1 MKTILFKKIHLQWAL
16 WLFLLVGIPNAYAS
30 KYYTTEPCDHQNVF
44 TLTAKLTHN
53 SSVCTR
59 TYENLPHHFISYS
72 ALILHKEKLDA
83 FTKGNEN
90 PTFYRTATFQENKT
104 SSLDLPLLDYYTCF
118 IYDIDDYVNVN
129 IDDYYVIVCIE
140 SRSTAYSSDK
150 PLYESASNVL
160 SKLRQ
165 SPIPI
170 VPNKGIGSFEYNQP
184 ALIKLTDFLQTTL
197 TTKSY
202 NPSCETVE
210 FQLQTKCKFVIDDTK
225 PIYKGYP
232 YYIELEANPQCNSS
246 AFIATPNT
254 YPTSLSFNYS
264 PKIFNWAYTY
274 SGLDK
279 YISLPR
285 KGNYIQLSATDNPD
299 IPVGS
304 NVILKVTDGWNNT
317 SDNAKVVCFY
327 PDLPQPT
334 KTGFQRIPEGQTW
347 LHELKLKF
355 NRNFESSME
364 EKPTLLT
371 VYSKAGQKAD
381 GSITSE
387 SFVLFQ
393 ESMDMSKFNGLT
405 YTTSV
410 INHPMPAG
418 TYYVTVE
425 GTVRGKSNHP
435 NQNGSLSNDIKTAIF
450 QVIPIT
456 VGLNDI
462 NIEKIEFTPPVCHGE
477 KGKLKLTIAG
487 YFLPYISQY
496 PIFFYRTG
504 EQSDGEFTY
513 DTINFRCTYS
523 GTQNDKHATFEC
535 DHISSHQTYFKIV
548 IPPMIQSGSGS
559 GGTITVPTLPTS
571 LKTVNQLSANTTSTN
586 SSSGASDSKI
596 AYFQIDFTQPDELNF
611 PVEVKHN
618 SGYYY
623 VNGQM
628 KMADDGKIT
637 VSRSEAS
644 GGTPPYSFYYR
655 DDFANLSDKTLT
667 SDVLS
672 TPHIGNRYITIR
684 DSKGCSLTKTV
695 SVGNLNG
702 TLFVKLATERE
713 ISCYNANDGILKAS
727 IEKKTNNPLHYS
739 WYKNGVLLSGKNA
752 SMLYDLGPGTYKV
765 VLTDTKTG
773 MASSD
778 EITLS
783 QPTQLNLSVQQKTD
797 VDCFGDLS
805 GSLALKGSGGV
816 APYLYLWDGVD
827 YGSLRRNLPA
837 GTYQVK
843 LIDHNSCELTQS
855 YTISQPEK
863 FEIIIDSVVHAHYGT
878 DGEYVP
884 GRILWHSQGGTKP
897 YKTLQSEAADLSRLD
912 SGTYHLVQ
920 YDAKQCKAEQEVK
933 LNFYDKMQI
942 KIIQDRQILCAGEKT
957 AACHVEIAGGHP
969 PFAIQW
975 NNKNT
980 QSSIENIGC
989 GLYSVRVTD
998 AAGVS
1003 KTKTIFIQ
1011 TPNQLVI
1018 DSLSITNPTYYGCN
1032 ENICFPNQTD
1042 GKINFTVTGGTKP
1055 YSEQWRRNGKDIN
1068 PVLPNKSNLSAG
1080 EYQLHVTDRNG
1091 CEANQRFYLA
1101 DIEPLRAQIEIVQ
1114 TIDCHGN
1121 HSGSLQAQASGGTP
1135 PYRYAWGKL
1144 PDTLATLNH
1153 LPTGSYRVSVSD
1165 ALGVKASS
1173 SLFLGEPE
1181 PLRIVVESVIQPSY
1195 PGSLDGTAFERVA
1208 DGQIRVS
1215 ATGGTAP
1222 YHFNWTNQDNAPIG
1236 NTPSVKG
1243 LSDGIYR
1250 LQLRDHAG
1258 CLADTMFELPRVE
1271 ALLCSVSIEKP
1282 VSCFGFSDAVLQAH
1296 IEGGTSPYSVQWL
1309 QNGHDSVGN
1318 APRLENRA
1326 CANYVLMVT
1335 DSLGV
1340 QASFHTYLPQPDS
1353 LTLRLTAQ
1361 NGLCHQDSGGFALAL
1376 VQGGTLPYRYAW
1388 NVNGEPYAW
1397 DESLLPNLE
1406 NADIAL
1412 TVSDHRGCAVS
1423 SAATVTAP
1431 LPLELEH
1438 IATDPSYTGSH
1449 WKEPVPEAI
1458 DGKIELLARG
1468 GTAPYRFFWDD
1479 AEYGHQKDGLDS
1491 GSYHVAVQDAHH
1503 CRFEKDI
1510 HLKRTPNLL
1519 TRLETLQE
1527 PLCAD
1532 SLTGAFRLSVQGGVP
1547 PYTFDWYKDG
1557 KWLGEDSVYLQSGMG
1572 AGVYQI
1578 ALRDANGT
1586 ISRDSLVIHEP
1597 ERFSVK
1603 AQIEDASAWTIA
1615 NGSIQMDV
1623 RGGVPPYTFFWSNGS
1638 QGNNLFRLRRGI
1650 YALDLYDA
1658 NHCHYKNR
1666 YTIGSPDSLFIS
1678 SLAIHNCR
1686 AEAQDGAIKLSIQG
1700 GLPPY
1705 RYHWQ
1710 DAEGTVIL
1718 ADSGAERLMELNG
1731 LAAGSYRF
1739 YLQDAGGA
1747 EIDRLFEIENI
1758 HKLEAALLLES
1769 PIHCH
1774 GDSTA
1779 AIQAWIRGGK
1789 APYECTWHGV
1799 PGKMPQTVL
1808 TDGDPERLEN
1818 LPAGNYLLLVLDAN
1832 GDTCSAQLSIS
1843 QAPALALL
1851 ADIYPAE
1858 DSDTLRD
1865 GYFILRPQGGRP
1877 PYRYLWNTGNTVA
1890 AQEFSRS
1897 EKYEATV
1904 TDAEGC
1910 TARIDLDSVVSHHLR
1925 IRLSQTADILCFGE
1939 ETGALKVEIDNGKP
1953 PFSIRWSNGSTEQ
1966 ENRHL
1971 AAGLYSVSVTDAA
1984 GRSDSGR
1991 FLIRQP
1997 EELQNE
2003 IILGTPSCHGFS
2015 DGSITI
2021 APTGGNGYY
2030 AYAWS
2035 TGEYTPRISNLAQ
2048 GTYIVRVSDRLHCMR
2063 TDTIVLPEPA
2073 KLRCDLQIDPIVCP
2087 DEKGRI
2093 DYHAE
2098 GGTAPYQYRWRLQ
2111 RQRNAEV
2118 VKTGGESLI
2127 EPAEA
2132 GWYELHVSDQN
2143 RCVSDTGTF
2152 LANPVPPSYRLENEQ
2167 SLCNGQSLSLKPEGC
2182 DTASDIQFLWVYP
2195 DGSVSNNFEIRTQTA
2210 GMHRLTIIQN
2220 RRCFYQDSVN
2230 VAAFDDS
2237 IHAEFW
2243 VSSHVTARQ
2252 SCLLVNLSE
2261 YKPDSIAWHIPQ
2273 DVKEISREGNYLEV
2287 RFPAAGIYTVGMT
2300 SYKGACS
2307 ESTFRQVEVLNEQN
2321 RFSEAPSNSRIR
2333 WQLAPNPTRNNCLLK
2348 GESDRRLTVRYR
2360 LVRAATGHIL
2370 DHGTFLIEKDS
2381 QTEQVLFKGQEAA
2394 GMYILLLEYGNEK
2407 QSFKIVKL

>member
-1 MKTILFKKIHLQWAL
+1 MKTILSPKIHLKWVL
-16 WLFLLVGIPNAYAS
+16 WLFLLVGTLNAHAS

-83 FTKGNEN
+83 FIKGNEN
-90 PTFYRTATFQENKT
+90 PTFYRTATFQENNT
-104 SSLDLPLLDYYTCF
+104 SSLDLPLLDYYTCV

-129 IDDYYVIVCIE
+129 IDDYYVIICIE
-140 SRSTAYSSDK
+140 SKSTAYSSDK
-150 PLYESASNVL
+150 PLYESATNVL

-170 VPNKGIGSFEYNQP
+170 VPNKGIGNFEYNRP

-197 TTKSY
+197 STKSY

-210 FQLQTKCKFVIDDTK
+210 FQLQTKCKFVIDDAK
-225 PIYKGYP
+225 PIYQGYP

-246 AFIATPNT
+246 AFISTPNT
-254 YPTSLSFNYS
+254 YPTNLSFNYS
-264 PKIFNWAYTY
+264 PKIFNWVYTY
-274 SGLDK
+274 SGFDK

-285 KGNYIQLSATDNPD
+285 KGNYIQLLATDNPD
-299 IPVGS
+299 IPVGT
-304 NVILKVTDGWNNT
+304 NIVLKVTDGWNNT

-364 EKPTLLT
+364 ETPTLLT
-371 VYSKAGQKAD
+371 VYSKVGQS
-381 GSITSE
+381 GNGGINLSE
-387 SFVLFQ
+387 SQILFQ
-393 ESMDMSKFNGLT
+393 EKMEMSKFNGLT

-410 INHPMPAG
+410 INHPMTAG

-425 GTVRGKSNHP
+425 GTVRNKSNHP
-435 NQNGSLSNDIKTAIF
+435 DQNGSLPGDIQTAIF
-450 QVIPIT
+450 QAVPFV
-456 VGLNDI
+456 VGQNDI
-462 NIEKIEFTPPVCHGE
+462 DIEKIEFTPPICHGE

-487 YFLPYISQY
+487 CFLPYLSQY
-496 PIFFYRTG
+496 PIFYYRTG
-504 EQSDGEFTY
+504 ENSDGEFTY

-523 GTQNDKHATFEC
+523 GTQNDRHATFEC
-535 DHISSHQTYFKIV
+535 DHVRSHQTYFKIV
-548 IPPMIQSGSGS
+548 IPPILQGGS
-559 GGTITVPTLPTS
+559 GGIITVPTLPTS
-571 LKTVNQLSANTTSTN
+571 MRSVNQLSASTASTN
-586 SSSGASDSKI
+586 SNSSAYDSKI
-596 AYFQIDFTQPDELNF
+596 AYFQIDFTQPDELDF

-637 VSRSEAS
+637 VYRSEAS
-644 GGTPPYSFYYR
+644 GGTPPYSFFYR
-655 DDFANLSDKTLT
+655 DDFANLSDKPLT

-684 DSKGCSLTKTV
+684 DAKGCSLTKTV

-702 TLFVKLATERE
+702 KLYVKLATERE
-713 ISCYNANDGILKAS
+713 ISCYNANDGILKTS
-727 IEKKTNNPLHYS
+727 IEQKTDNPLRYS

-752 SMLYDLGPGTYKV
+752 SMLYDLEPGTYQV

-778 EITLS
+778 EITLT
-783 QPTQLNLSVQQKTD
+783 QPTRLNLSVQQKTD
-797 VDCFGDLS
+797 VDCFGDMS

-843 LIDHNSCELTQS
+843 LIDHNSCELTES
-855 YTISQPEK
+855 YTISQPDK
-863 FEIIIDSVVHAHYGT
+863 FEIIIDSVIHAHYGT
-878 DGEYVP
+878 DGSYVP
-884 GRILWHSQGGTKP
+884 GSILWHSQGGTKP
-897 YKTLQSEAADLSRLD
+897 YKSLQSEVENLSRLD
-912 SGTYHLVQ
+912 SGTYRLAQ

-933 LNFYDKMQI
+933 VNFYDKMQI
-942 KIIQDRQILCAGEKT
+942 KIVQDQKILCAGEKT
-957 AACHVEIAGGHP
+957 AACHVEIEGGFP
-969 PFAIQW
+969 PFDIKW
-975 NNKNT
+975 NNGKR
-980 QSSIENIGC
+980 QASIDSLPSGF
-989 GLYSVRVTD
+989 YSVKVTD
-998 AAGVS
+998 AVQVA
-1003 KTKTIFIQ
+1003 KTAYLFIP
-1011 TPNQLVI
+1011 TPAKLVI
-1018 DSLSITNPTYYGCN
+1018 DSLSASNPTYYGCD
-1032 ENICFPNQTD
+1032 ENICLPNETD

-1055 YSEQWRRNGKDIN
+1055 YSEQWQRNGKDIE
-1068 PVLPNKSNLSAG
+1068 PVWPDSPNLSAG
-1080 EYQLHVTDRNG
+1080 KYELHITDKNG
-1091 CEANQRFYLA
+1091 CEANRSFYLA

-1114 TIDCHGN
+1114 PIDCHGN
-1121 HSGSLQAQASGGTP
+1121 PSGILQAKASGGTP
-1135 PYRYAWGKL
+1135 PYRYVWENL
-1144 PDTLATLNH
+1144 PDTLATLEH
-1153 LPTGSYRVSVSD
+1153 LPTGTYKVSVSD
-1165 ALGVKASS
+1165 TLGVEATA

-1181 PLRIVVESVIQPSY
+1181 PLRIVVESVVQPSY
-1195 PGSLDGTAFERVA
+1195 PGSLDGRTFERVA

-1215 ATGGTAP
+1215 ATGGSAP
-1222 YHFNWTNQDNAPIG
+1222 YRFEWSGG
-1236 NTPSVKG
+1236 NLDGIAHTSLIEG

-1258 CLADTMFELPRVE
+1258 CLADTSFELPHVE
-1271 ALLCSVSIEKP
+1271 ALSCSVSIERP
-1282 VSCFGFSDAVLQAH
+1282 VSCFGLSDAVLQAQ
-1296 IEGGTSPYSVQWL
+1296 IEGGTSPYDIRWL
-1309 QNGHDSVGN
+1309 QNGRDSAGN

-1326 CANYVLMVT
+1326 CADYVLMVT

-1340 QASFHTYLPQPDS
+1340 RASFHTYLPQPDS
-1353 LTLRLTAQ
+1353 LQLRLTAQ
-1361 NGLCHQDSGGFALAL
+1361 NGLCFQDSGGFALAL
-1376 VQGGTLPYRYAW
+1376 VQGGTLPYRYHW
-1388 NVNGEPYAW
+1388 NVNGAQW
-1397 DESLLPNLE
+1397 SGNDSLLPNLE

-1412 TVSDHRGCAVS
+1412 RVSDSRGCAVS

-1438 IATDPSYTGSH
+1438 IATDPSYSGSR
-1449 WKEPVPEAI
+1449 WQEAVPEAI
-1458 DGKIELLARG
+1458 DGKIELLPRG
-1468 GTAPYRFFWDD
+1468 GTAPYRFFWD
-1479 AEYGHQKDGLDS
+1479 EEESSKQKDGLDS
-1491 GSYHVAVQDAHH
+1491 GSYHIAVQDAHH
-1503 CRFEKDI
+1503 CRLEKTI

-1519 TRLETLQE
+1519 TRLEILQA

-1532 SLTGAFRLSVQGGVP
+1532 SLTGAFRLSAQGGQP

-1557 KWLGEDSVYLQSGMG
+1557 KWIGEDSVYLQSGMG
-1572 AGVYQI
+1572 AGVYKLT
-1578 ALRDANGT
+1578 LRDANG
-1586 ISRDSLVIHEP
+1586 IKSMDSLVVREP
-1597 ERFSVK
+1597 ERISAK

-1615 NGSIQMDV
+1615 NGSIHVDV
-1623 RGGVPPYTFFWSNGS
+1623 RGGVPPYTLFWSNGT
-1638 QGNNLFRLRRGI
+1638 QGNELSRLRRGL
-1650 YALDLYDA
+1650 YVLDIYDA
-1658 NHCHYKNR
+1658 NLCHFQNR
-1666 YTIGSPDSLFIS
+1666 YTVGSPDSLFIS
-1678 SLAIHNCR
+1678 SLAIRNCCP
-1686 AEAQDGAIKLSIQG
+1686 EAQDGSIKLSIQG

-1705 RYHWQ
+1705 RYDWK
-1710 DAEGTVIL
+1710 DAAGAVIH
-1718 ADSGAERLMELNG
+1718 ADSGVERLMELNG

-1739 YLQDAGGA
+1739 YLRDSGGA
-1747 EIDRLFEIENI
+1747 EIERLFEIENI

-1774 GDSTA
+1774 GESTA

-1789 APYECTWHGV
+1789 APYECTWHGIPDHLPNPV
-1799 PGKMPQTVL
+1799 R

-1818 LPAGNYLLLVLDAN
+1818 LPAGDYRLSVLDAN
-1832 GDTCSAQLSIS
+1832 GDTCSVQLSIS

-1858 DSDTLRD
+1858 DSDSLND

-1877 PYRYLWNTGNTVA
+1877 PYRYLWNTGNTA
-1890 AQEFSRS
+1890 AIQEFSRT

-1910 TARIDLDSVVSHHLR
+1910 TARIDLDSVVSQHLR

-1939 ETGALKVEIDNGKP
+1939 ETGALKVEISNGKP
-1953 PFSIRWSNGSTEQ
+1953 PFSIRWSNGSTES
-1966 ENRHL
+1966 ENRQL

-1991 FLIRQP
+1991 FLLRQP
-1997 EELQNE
+1997 EELRNE

-2015 DGSITI
+2015 DGSITV
-2021 APTGGNGYY
+2021 ATTGGNGHY
-2030 AYAWS
+2030 AYAWN
-2035 TGEYTPRISNLAQ
+2035 TGEYTPRISNLAH

-2063 TDTIVLPEPA
+2063 TDTILLPEPA
-2073 KLRCDLQIDPIVCP
+2073 KLRCGLQIDPIVCP

-2098 GGTAPYQYRWRLQ
+2098 GGTAPYRYHWSLHK
-2111 RQRNAEV
+2111 QRNAEV
-2118 VKTGGESLI
+2118 VKSGGESLI
-2127 EPAEA
+2127 DPAEA
-2132 GWYELHVSDQN
+2132 GWYELQVSDLN
-2143 RCVSDTGTF
+2143 HCVSDTGAF
-2152 LANPVPPSYRLENEQ
+2152 LANPVPPSYKLENEQ
-2167 SLCNGQSLSLKPEGC
+2167 SLCNGQSLSLRPEGC
-2182 DTASDIQFLWVYP
+2182 DTASDLQFLWIYP
-2195 DGSVSNNFEIRTQTA
+2195 DGRVSNDFEIKTQTA
-2210 GMHRLTIIQN
+2210 GLHKLTIIQN
-2220 RRCFYQDSVN
+2220 LRCFYQDSVN
-2230 VAAFDDS
+2230 VSAFDDS

-2261 YKPDSIAWHIPQ
+2261 YAPDSITWHIPQ

-2287 RFPAAGIYTVGMT
+2287 RFPAAGTYTIGMT

-2321 RFSEAPSNSRIR
+2321 RFSEAPSNTRIR
-2333 WQLAPNPTRNNCLLK
+2333 WQLAPNPTRNECLLK
-2348 GESDRRLTVRYR
+2348 GESDRKLTVRYR
-2360 LVRAATGHIL
+2360 LVRAATGHII
-2370 DHGTFLIEKDS
+2370 DHGTFQLEKDS
-2381 QTEQVLFKGQEAA
+2381 QTEQVLFNGQEAA

>member
-1 MKTILFKKIHLQWAL
+1 MKTILFKKIHFKWAL
-16 WLFLLVGIPNAYAS
+16 WLFLLLLIGKNTAS
-30 KYYTTEPCDHQNVF
+30 GQGVADYDCNYYNVF
-44 TLTAKLTHN
+44 TITAKLTHDN
-53 SSVCTR
+53 NACNKKN
-59 TYENLPHHFISYS
+59 EDMPHHFVGYSATIIDKETLNQLSESGIDISYLLSFNFS
-72 ALILHKEKLDA
+72 ASLSA
-83 FTKGNEN
+83 NS
-90 PTFYRTATFQENKT
+90 T
-104 SSLDLPLLDYYTCF
+104 SSLDVPLV
-118 IYDIDDYVNVN
+118 DDYANTVLGRNN
-129 IDDYYVIVCIE
+129 YKDANLNNHYVIICMRTKITGH
-140 SRSTAYSSDK
+140 SSSTMFEDATENLNQLK
-150 PLYESASNVL
+150 
-160 SKLRQ
+160 Q
-165 SPIPI
+165 SPIP
-170 VPNKGIGSFEYNQP
+170 VTPIGGSYNFDHNRP
-184 ALIKLTDFLQTTL
+184 LLIKLTDFLQSTL
-197 TTKSY
+197 RCTSS

-210 FQLQTKCKFVIDDTK
+210 LQIQTKCRFVIDKTTTV
-225 PIYKGYP
+225 YKGYP
-232 YYIELEANPQCNSS
+232 YYITLTANPECNSS
-246 AFIATPNT
+246 SFLATPDS
-254 YPTSLSFNYS
+254 YPANADFVYS
-264 PKIFNWAYTY
+264 PNIFGWEYT
-274 SGLDK
+274 
-279 YISLPR
+279 I
-285 KGNYIQLSATDNPD
+285 GNLKEYRFFSRIGQTARLSAAENPE
-299 IPVGS
+299 IPIGTNIIVK
-304 NVILKVTDGWNNT
+304 IADGRSCNT
-317 SDNAKVVCFY
+317 ENSRVVCFY
-327 PDLPQPT
+327 PNIPQPT
-334 KTGFQRIPEGQTW
+334 NTGFQRIPDGQTRLQELR
-347 LHELKLKF
+347 LHF
-355 NRNFESSME
+355 NREFNKEME
-364 EKPTLLT
+364 ETPRTLT
-371 VYSKAGQKAD
+371 VYSKVGQKAD
-381 GSITSE
+381 GGINPSE
-387 SFVLFQ
+387 SYIVFQ
-393 ESMDMSKFNGLT
+393 ETMAMSKFNGPI

-410 INHPMPAG
+410 ANSAISAG

-425 GTVRGKSNHP
+425 GTVRGQSNKP
-435 NQNGSLSNDIKTAIF
+435 DQNQSLPGEIKTAMF
-450 QVIPIT
+450 KVVPIR
-456 VGLNDI
+456 VGQDDI
-462 NIEKIEFTPPVCHGE
+462 EVENIEFTAPDCHGGT
-477 KGKLKLTIAG
+477 GKLKVTITG
-487 YFLPYISQY
+487 CFLPYVSKS
-496 PIFFYRTG
+496 PIFYYRTG
-504 EQSDGEFTY
+504 ENADGSFTY
-513 DTINFRCTYS
+513 DTINFRCTYT
-523 GTQNDKHATFEC
+523 GTQNDPHAIFEC
-535 DHISSHQTYFKIV
+535 DHIRSHQTYFEIV
-548 IPPMIQSGSGS
+548 IPPLVQTHPGITFSLSGTSSSNTSGSS
-559 GGTITVPTLPTS
+559 AYE
-571 LKTVNQLSANTTSTN
+571 NQT
-586 SSSGASDSKI
+586 GH
-596 AYFQIDFTQPDELNF
+596 FQIDFTQPDELDF

-623 VNGQM
+623 VNGLM

-637 VSRSEAS
+637 VFRSEAS
-644 GGTPPYSFYYR
+644 GGTPPYSFFYR
-655 DDFANLSDKTLT
+655 DDFANLSDKPLT
-667 SDVLS
+667 SDVIS
-672 TPHIGNRYITIR
+672 TPNIGNRYITMR

-695 SVGNLNG
+695 AVGNLNG
-702 TLFVKLATERE
+702 TLYIKLSAERE

-727 IEKKTNNPLHYS
+727 IEKKTNNPLRYS
-739 WYKNGVLLSGKNA
+739 WYKNGALLSGKNA

-773 MASSD
+773 MESSD
-778 EITLS
+778 EITLT
-783 QPTQLNLSVQQKTD
+783 QPARLNLSVQQKTD
-797 VDCFGDLS
+797 VDCFDDLS

-878 DGEYVP
+878 DGAYVP

-897 YKTLQSEAADLSRLD
+897 YQALQYEAADLSQLD
-912 SGTYHLVQ
+912 PGTYRMVQ
-920 YDAKQCKAEQEVK
+920 YDANQCKAEQEVR
-933 LNFYDKMQI
+933 LNFYDQMQI
-942 KIIQDRQILCAGEKT
+942 QIVQDQQILCAGEKT
-957 AACHVEIAGGHP
+957 AACHVEIAGGYP
-969 PFAIQW
+969 PFDIQW
-975 NNKNT
+975 NNQST
-980 QSSIENIGC
+980 QSSIENLESGF
-989 GLYSVRVTD
+989 YSVSVTD

-1011 TPNQLVI
+1011 TPAKLVI
-1018 DSLSITNPTYYGCN
+1018 DSLSVTHPTYYGCD
-1032 ENICFPNQTD
+1032 ENICLPNETD
-1042 GKINFTVTGGTKP
+1042 GKINFTVTGGTQP
-1055 YSEQWRRNGKDIN
+1055 YSEQWRRNGKDIE
-1068 PVLPNKSNLSAG
+1068 PVLPNNPNLSAG
-1080 EYQLHVTDRNG
+1080 EYELHVTDRNG
-1091 CEANQRFYLA
+1091 CGANQHFYLA

-1114 TIDCHGN
+1114 AIDCHGN
-1121 HSGSLQAQASGGTP
+1121 HSGILQAQTSGGTP
-1135 PYRYAWGKL
+1135 PYRYAWENR
-1144 PDTLATLNH
+1144 PDTLASLEH
-1153 LPTGSYRVSVSD
+1153 LPTGSYKVSVSD
-1165 ALGVKASS
+1165 ALGVEATA
-1173 SLFLGEPE
+1173 SLFLDEPE
-1181 PLRIVVESVIQPSY
+1181 PLCIVVESVMQPSY

-1236 NTPSVKG
+1236 STPAIEG

-1258 CLADTMFELPRVE
+1258 CLADTVFELPRVE

-1282 VSCFGFSDAVLQAH
+1282 VSCFGLSDAVLQAH
-1296 IEGGTSPYSVQWL
+1296 IEGGTSPYAVQWL

-1318 APRLENRA
+1318 APQLENRA

-1376 VQGGTLPYRYAW
+1376 VQGGTSPYRYAW

-1397 DESLLPNLE
+1397 DDSLLPNLE
-1406 NADIAL
+1406 NANIAL

-1438 IATDPSYTGSH
+1438 VATNPSYTGSL
-1449 WKEPVPEAI
+1449 WQDPVPEAI
-1458 DGKIELLARG
+1458 DGKIELLAHG

-1510 HLKRTPNLL
+1510 YLKRSPNLL

-1532 SLTGAFRLSVQGGVP
+1532 SLTGAFRLSAQGGEP
-1547 PYTFDWYKDG
+1547 PYTFDWYKDD
-1557 KWLGEDSVYLQSGMG
+1557 KWIGEDSVYLQSGMG
-1572 AGVYQI
+1572 AGVYKI
-1578 ALRDANGT
+1578 TLRDANGT

-1615 NGSIQMDV
+1615 NGSIHVDV
-1623 RGGVPPYTFFWSNGS
+1623 RGGVPPYTLFWSNGS
-1638 QGNNLFRLRRGI
+1638 QGTELFRLRRGII

-1658 NHCHYKNR
+1658 NHCHYESR
-1666 YTIGSPDSLFIS
+1666 YTVGSPDSLFIS
-1678 SLAIHNCR
+1678 SLAIRNCR
-1686 AEAQDGAIKLSIQG
+1686 AKAQDGAIKLSIQG

-1705 RYHWQ
+1705 RYQWQ

-1739 YLQDAGGA
+1739 YLLDAGGA

-1769 PIHCH
+1769 PVHCH
-1774 GDSTA
+1774 GERTA

-1789 APYECTWHGV
+1789 APYECTWYGIPEHL
-1799 PGKMPQTVL
+1799 PNPVL

-1818 LPAGNYLLLVLDAN
+1818 LPAGDYRLSVLDAN

-1858 DSDTLRD
+1858 DSDTLSD

-1877 PYRYLWNTGNTVA
+1877 PYRYLWNTGNTA
-1890 AQEFSRS
+1890 ATQEFSRS
-1897 EKYEATV
+1897 EKYDATV

-1925 IRLSQTADILCFGE
+1925 IRLSQMADILCFGE

-1971 AAGLYSVSVTDAA
+1971 AAGLYSVKVTDAS
-1984 GRSDSGR
+1984 GRCDSGR

-1997 EELQNE
+1997 EELRNE

-2035 TGEYTPRISNLAQ
+2035 TGEYTPRISNLAK

-2073 KLRCDLQIDPIVCP
+2073 RLHCDLQIDPIVCP

-2098 GGTAPYQYRWRLQ
+2098 GGTAPYQYRWSLQ

-2152 LANPVPPSYRLENEQ
+2152 LAKPVPPSYQLKNEQ

-2182 DTASDIQFLWVYP
+2182 DTASDMQFLWIYP
-2195 DGSVSNNFEIRTQTA
+2195 DGSVSNDFEIRTQTA

-2261 YKPDSIAWHIPQ
+2261 YNPDSIAWHIPQ

-2287 RFPAAGIYTVGMT
+2287 RFPAAGTHTVGMT

-2307 ESTFRQVEVLNEQN
+2307 ESTFRQVEVLSEQN
-2321 RFSEAPSNSRIR
+2321 RFSEAPSNTRIR
-2333 WQLAPNPTRNNCLLK
+2333 WQLAPNPTRSNCLLK
-2348 GESDRRLTVRYR
+2348 GESDRKLTVRYR
-2360 LVRAATGHIL
+2360 LVRAATGHIIE
-2370 DHGTFLIEKDS
+2370 HGTFPIEKDS